1 MIKRRLLASKK
12 RYILLN
18 RFTNIPTWEFGPE
31 LPAAA
36 GHAGL
41 DLLEHLVADAEQLVL
56 ARPQLVDEA
65 RAPLGV
71 LPAVEGVQLGGHGVQ
86 VQVGE
91 VEPRDQR
98 LVRPLRA
105 VQQLPEVVHLGARW
119 GTRGSFALIYRFSR
133 RLWKQENSWEV
144 SAWDNDARI

>member
-1 MIKRRLLASKK
+1 MKRRLLVCKK
-12 RYILLN
+12 SFVLLN

-91 VEPRDQR
+91 VEPRDQG

-119 GTRGSFALIYRFSR
+119 GTRGSFALIH
-133 RLWKQENSWEV
+133 
-144 SAWDNDARI
+144 

>member
-1 MIKRRLLASKK
+1 MKKRLLVPKK
-12 RYILLN
+12 RYVLLN
-18 RFTNIPTWEFGPE
+18 RFTNIPTWKFGPE

-91 VEPRDQR
+91 VEPRDQG

-119 GTRGSFALIYRFSR
+119 GTRGSFALIY
-133 RLWKQENSWEV
+133 
-144 SAWDNDARI
+144 